1 MTILTVSSTNQF
13 HAALKSVKA
22 GDTIRLAPGTYDKLK
37 IQHLSLPGN
46 VTITSADPRH
56 PAVITDMIVRDS
68 ANLTFQ
74 SLEFSTKAGGMNT
87 VLVFQ
92 SNHIVFDQVEVHG
105 PLGLG
110 SATSA
115 SPFMIRE
122 SAAVTVQNS
131 EFHDVW
137 HALALLDT
145 TGTVVRGNSFHD
157 VRTDGVRGGGN
168 SNLLVEGNLFT
179 DFHPAAGDHADAI
192 QLWST
197 NQTVAAYDITIRGN
211 LVVRGNGDAIQG
223 IFVRDTF
230 DKLPFRNVV
239 VEGNTILGAAYHGI
253 TLDGVV
259 GGAVRGNTVL
269 GTADQ
274 RAWIRVI
281 EDHGVTIAGNTSTFY
296 NLPTKTDPRLAANAL
311 VDPSEAANQAAIRAW
326 AAGHGAEAR
335 HWATDLADLLHGGND
350 IPVEAVPAV
359 TTTRSAEATHDTGVQ
374 RLGDGETL
382 LRLHDAGE
390 GHGNNGDNRLVGTG
404 GDDVLHG
411 HGGDDLLQGLE
422 GDDVLLGGDG
432 NDDLRGDAG
441 DDQLFGGAGDDRLVG
456 GIGDDRLDGGDGKDV
471 LEAGS
476 GDDWLTGGAGADTF
490 AYRTGDLAGKHDTIT
505 DWQAGLD
512 KLSFRGVDLD
522 PATSVRD
529 PLSWIGDH
537 DFSHHAGEVR
547 WEWNGADVHVTGDL
561 DGDGQ
566 ADFLVVLQHAL
577 PPVAGDVLL

>member
-197 NQTVAAYDITIRGN
+197 NQTVAAHDITIRGN

-253 TLDGVV
+253 TLDGVA

-281 EDHGVTIAGNTSTFY
+281 EDHGVTIAGNTSTYY

-326 AAGHGAEAR
+326 AASHGAEAR
-335 HWATDLADLLHGGND
+335 HWAADLADLLHGGND
-350 IPVEAVPAV
+350 IPVEAAPAL
-359 TTTRSAEATHDTGVQ
+359 TTTQSAEATHDTGVQ

-404 GDDVLHG
+404 GDDVLLG
-411 HGGDDLLQGLE
+411 HGGDDLLQGLD

-441 DDQLFGGAGDDRLVG
+441 DDQLFGGVGDDRLVG
-456 GIGDDRLDGGDGKDV
+456 GSGDDRLDGGDGKDV